1 MYAASFPPDPPLEE
15 INRSNLQRDYGNR
28 LKGWTLDATYMGRLP
43 MPITGTL
50 KDVLSIK
57 QGDGFFVNALR
68 EISNHVL
75 SEPYGSQV
83 WKAFTGPEDTPGQTD
98 YRLWVEPDDSIPGQS
113 QFKVEE
119 CTVTWEIG
127 AQFQYIFRVSVIPLA

>member
-1 MYAASFPPDPPLEE
+1 MPL
-15 INRSNLQRDYGNR
+15 
-28 LKGWTLDATYMGRLP
+28 
-43 MPITGTL
+43 TGTL
-50 KDVLSIK
+50 KDVLSINH
-57 QGDGFFVNALR
+57 GDGFSVNELR

-75 SEPYGSQV
+75 SEPYGPQV

-98 YRLWVEPDDSIPGQS
+98 YRLWVEPINSRVIPRQS
-113 QFKVEE
+113 KFQVVE